1 MNDWQVAR
9 AKYVGKGG
17 FKCSCCNKGLPKKHN
32 GHTEKHTFNQLI
44 RSNLKRMVKREMI
57 EDLRD

>member
-9 AKYVGKGG
+9 TKYVGIGG
-17 FKCSCCNKGLPKKHN
+17 FKCSCCNKGLPKKYNGHN
-32 GHTEKHTFNQLI
+32 GKHTFNQLI

-57 EDLRD
+57 DDLHD